1 VSEPPVVKARAPRR
15 AAAAMKIKYEDAES
29 DAPSDALETASRPS
43 AKKIRAPRN
52 RAAVKKIK
60 EEDVD
65 VARPL
70 DIASDSAASPPAKK
84 KRAPRNVAAA
94 MKSKSDEAQTG
105 ADTDAPHSTN
115 LIKEATS
122 AHKRK
127 AATKL
132 KAEDDDVPTQPT
144 ADDQNATGKTNG
156 EEIETKDVSQDDG
169 RATELAP
176 KASKKGSKKPIKKSI
191 NGTEAIAA
199 KEKKETPHVSTS
211 SSPSKSIKVVEDFH
225 TASEGSR
232 RGTEVRCSN
241 LLPSICGS
249 SCADNH

>member
-1 VSEPPVVKARAPRR
+1 MSEPPVGKARAPRR
-15 AAAAMKIKYEDAES
+15 AAAAVKIKYEDAES

-43 AKKIRAPRN
+43 AKKTRVLRN
-52 RAAVKKIK
+52 RSAVKKIK

-65 VARPL
+65 VTRPL
-70 DIASDSAASPPAKK
+70 DNASDSAASPPAKK
-84 KRAPRNVAAA
+84 KRALRNIAAA

-115 LIKEATS
+115 LVKEATS

-127 AATKL
+127 AATKV
-132 KAEDDDVPTQPT
+132 KAEDDDVPIQPT
-144 ADDQNATGKTNG
+144 SNDQNATGMTNG

-169 RATELAP
+169 RATEVAP
-176 KASKKGSKKPIKKSI
+176 KASKKGSKKPIKKPV

-199 KEKKETPHVSTS
+199 REKKETPHVSTS
-211 SSPSKSIKVVEDFH
+211 SIASKSIKVVDDFH

-232 RGTEVRCSN
+232 R
-241 LLPSICGS
+241 
-249 SCADNH
+249 